1 MAKDIVQQS
10 PFDSIRKV
18 DAAGVESWSA
28 TELLSMLGYKSW
40 KRIKDTTERAKV
52 AALNSG
58 AVVDLHFA
66 DVVQVGQIGK
76 SNATRSVLKDFVLS
90 RYACYLVAMNGDP
103 RKPEIA
109 LAQSY
114 FATKTREAELAQKA
128 PAKIL
133 NRNYSS
139 ARKECCDQ
147 LKRHGATGKT
157 YGAVEK
163 YNNEL
168 SGIESG
174 SRHELTYE
182 QAHQVGNNYLFAAIE
197 LLKRDAG
204 FNNGNQYHLAATTKM
219 GMRHGMY
226 EQLGADSVP
235 EKLKP
240 KKERKQLKAS

>member
-1 MAKDIVQQS
+1 MAFSSLTVVAH
-10 PFDSIRKV
+10 PVTNTLVVDSRLIAESMGIQHKTFARTIERYKES
-18 DAAGVESWSA
+18 VESNFGRLIGEDADAETPTGGQCKRFSHYLLNEDQA
-28 TELLSMLGYKSW
+28 TFLM
-40 KRIKDTTERAKV
+40 T
-52 AALNSG
+52 
-58 AVVDLHFA
+58 
-66 DVVQVGQIGK
+66 
-76 SNATRSVLKDFVLS
+76 LS
-90 RYACYLVAMNGDP
+90 RNTPQVIQCKLNLVKAFSDAKKLIESLIQTQP
-103 RKPEIA
+103 
-109 LAQSY
+109 
-114 FATKTREAELAQKA
+114 QKA